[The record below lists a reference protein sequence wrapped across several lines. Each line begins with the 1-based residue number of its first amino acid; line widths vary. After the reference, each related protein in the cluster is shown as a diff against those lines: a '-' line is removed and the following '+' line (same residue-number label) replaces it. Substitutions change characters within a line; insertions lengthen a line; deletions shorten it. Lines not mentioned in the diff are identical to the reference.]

1 MSQYPPS
8 EIYTAARSLL
18 PELAQE
24 TRQRIEKLLQQAD
37 RGEATHLII
46 LETLSK
52 DEGTRRKMRE
62 VLQKPGSEFLDDME
76 SSRGYGGMPGAPQI
90 TPGEVWVCPEPQ
102 CEERYVIGEAGEDPG
117 ECQKHGVPLIRKN
130 EKEG

>member
-1 MSQYPPS
+1 MTQYPPS

-37 RGEATHLII
+37 RGEETHLII
-46 LETLSK
+46 METLSK
-52 DEGTRRKMRE
+52 DEATRRKMRE
-62 VLQKPGSEFLDDME
+62 LLQKPGSDFLDAVE
-76 SSRGYGGMPGAPQI
+76 GSRGYGGLPGVPQI